1 MLTIQSATTPV
12 YANAEGTAIDLQ
24 VKFAEFEQV
33 LSFTATSYDTMPY
46 GVELYNRA
54 LAGEFGAV
62 AAYVPVPIPTQP
74 QPTTV
79 GAQTL

>member
-1 MLTIQSATTPV
+1 MLNIQSASNPV
-12 YANAEGTAIDLQ
+12 YKNEEGTAIDLQ

-46 GVELYNRA
+46 GVELYTRA
-54 LAGEFGAV
+54 LSGEFGAV

-74 QPTTV
+74 QPTTT